1 MESDGEGG
9 FLRGSRD
16 GIDRAQKVVNSPLG
30 NSHKRERYLKDN
42 NEKVLS
48 EPNVKVVFHQ
58 TAVPVTLLSTWIIY
72 PKRSA
77 LGHSTRCLAE
87 VLRS

>member
-1 MESDGEGG
+1 M
-9 FLRGSRD
+9 L
-16 GIDRAQKVVNSPLG
+16 IMMLI
-30 NSHKRERYLKDN
+30 

-77 LGHSTRCLAE
+77 LGHSTRSLAE
-87 VLRS
+87 VLRRDFRSEEEKWILSFVVDAEPAAQ